1 MFQSEQTMQD
11 RLVNFMYGVYGLMS
25 GALTITAITSYF
37 VSRIPNI
44 ETTLFGSPLLV
55 MLIFIAQLALVFGL
69 SLMIQRLTFP
79 MALTM
84 FLAYSV
90 SVGITTS
97 VIFLVYTEASIMQ
110 TFVVAA
116 GMFGTMTIYGYL
128 TGTDL
133 TRLGN
138 VMMMAIWGLIIA
150 LVVNIF
156 FQNPMFDLL
165 ISAAGVLIF
174 TALTAYDTQKIK
186 QIGEHMMADQ
196 EMMGKVAVL
205 GALTLY
211 LDFVNLF
218 LFLLR
223 FMGRRRD

>member
-128 TGTDL
+128 TGADL

>member
-150 LVVNIF
+150 VLVNIF